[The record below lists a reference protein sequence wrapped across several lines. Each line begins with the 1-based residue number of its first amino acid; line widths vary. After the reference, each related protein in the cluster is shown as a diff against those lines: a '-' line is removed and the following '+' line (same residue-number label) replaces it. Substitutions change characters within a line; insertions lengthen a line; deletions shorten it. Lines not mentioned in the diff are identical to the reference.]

1 MERTSIAEELRD
13 EDFIVRIRP
22 TYDED
27 DGSGD
32 GGIDISIMAFA
43 GNPLDDEGYSNVM
56 HFTKMV
62 CSSVPIMEASKEIR
76 DIINEYVIS
85 NVDNDTEIDVELEDK
100 LGVEKE
106 YDGNV
111 VHLTFNTKTGGSA

>member
-27 DGSGD
+27 DGSWD
-32 GGIDISIMAFA
+32 GGIDISIMDFA

-56 HFTKMV
+56 HFTKML
-62 CSSVPIMEASKEIR
+62 CSSVPIMEAS
-76 DIINEYVIS
+76 
-85 NVDNDTEIDVELEDK
+85 
-100 LGVEKE
+100 
-106 YDGNV
+106 
-111 VHLTFNTKTGGSA
+111 